1 MVNTAD
7 IRHTRNAALV
17 VRSVLHASSS
27 GTLADADVD
36 ADVEEHVDA
45 EYGDA
50 ATTLR
55 MARASVGVSTCSP
68 ASIAASTSSPPYPP
82 SKDFSKLDSTSS
94 EKTSPFVAWR
104 TEDGVA
110 AAAIAPTGPRPRR
123 CVRFVTPVKRLGVD
137 TSAMTAASSAV
148 PSDGGDSVR
157 PPASQLSSPSANVR
171 RRGVS
176 SMGPGVGP
184 VRVSFVD
191 TFETSVGLCTRGV
204 GSLSDDAALPGIHGD
219 ILYDSSGDPL
229 SSSTWLADASRDGSA
244 VLAAT
249 DADDIVV
256 APTGDPN
263 EPIASATAND
273 IVTASSS
280 AAAASSSSSSTR

>member
-36 ADVEEHVDA
+36 ADVEEHVD
-45 EYGDA
+45 GDVDA
-50 ATTLR
+50 APTLR

-94 EKTSPFVAWR
+94 GKTSPFVAWR
-104 TEDGVA
+104 TEDGVSA
-110 AAAIAPTGPRPRR
+110 TATAPTAPRPRR

-148 PSDGGDSVR
+148 PSDGGDSVCW
-157 PPASQLSSPSANVR
+157 PPVISSPYISSPSRSNVR

-176 SMGPGVGP
+176 SSGPGV
-184 VRVSFVD
+184 RC
-191 TFETSVGLCTRGV
+191 TFEPPSVGLCTRGV

-219 ILYDSSGDPL
+219 IL
-229 SSSTWLADASRDGSA
+229 
-244 VLAAT
+244 
-249 DADDIVV
+249 
-256 APTGDPN
+256 
-263 EPIASATAND
+263 
-273 IVTASSS
+273 
-280 AAAASSSSSSTR
+280 

>member
-1 MVNTAD
+1 
-7 IRHTRNAALV
+7 
-17 VRSVLHASSS
+17 
-27 GTLADADVD
+27 
-36 ADVEEHVDA
+36 
-45 EYGDA
+45 
-50 ATTLR
+50 

-94 EKTSPFVAWR
+94 GKTSPFVAWR
-104 TEDGVA
+104 TEDGVSA
-110 AAAIAPTGPRPRR
+110 EAVATAPRPRR
-123 CVRFVTPVKRLGVD
+123 CVKFVTPVKRLGVD

-148 PSDGGDSVR
+148 PSDGGCDSV
-157 PPASQLSSPSANVR
+157 PPSSSPSKNVR

-176 SMGPGVGP
+176 SIAPGASSP
-184 VRVSFVD
+184 RVPFVD
-191 TFETSVGLCTRGV
+191 RTFITSRSVGLCTRGV

-219 ILYDSSGDPL
+219 ILYTSRDSH
-229 SSSTWLADASRDGSA
+229 SSSTSPSSSRDGSA

-263 EPIASATAND
+263 EPIAPVATAND

-280 AAAASSSSSSTR
+280 ALSSSSSSSAR